1 MDPLY
6 VIKAIVKHDEA
17 ILPKVIVD
25 KIMSLTIE
33 QVPQEHLLF
42 EKNETEA
49 LSSYKSF
56 MLFSIQQYYKSM
68 FCQHL
73 DLETWYQIIETNK
86 FLDDYY
92 VAPVRKI
99 YDDDVLTPF
108 QKERK
113 MNELLHSLAGVI
125 YDGKNELRGY
135 LSFDEWTKFFHTVK
149 LYHCHDI
156 MKSIYRIKTYPPIRC
171 WSLSC
176 IQSDFS
182 FFSFVLD
189 WKEVGVSSNHVIL
202 NYFHPSSHYEDST
215 FYCENKYETIVHYIH
230 RDGSSE
236 LGNEIIYKRHFELA
250 QTTNWKEYILHVPMS
265 YFNSSYL
272 SLFESALSIPD
283 IPFPKWKGSLG
294 DSLNSLHNLFGR
306 ILPEF
311 PCYRYH
317 VFLHEHWE
325 QLNIAELF
333 FANNKILFPELAQ
346 QSSIFQEFYET
357 QWQHSLEY
365 FKSLFLYKI
374 EKQFNP
380 SVQKP
385 EIHHESHLMEFE
397 AIPILHLVHSKNMK
411 YFNMDPPSLWN
422 DNNLLHEEIDFCR
435 SALDALFFNL
445 NSTKKT

>member
-135 LSFDEWTKFFHTVK
+135 LSFDEWYYEVH
-149 LYHCHDI
+149 
-156 MKSIYRIKTYPPIRC
+156 
-171 WSLSC
+171 LSH
-176 IQSDFS
+176 
-182 FFSFVLD
+182 
-189 WKEVGVSSNHVIL
+189 KNVSAH
-202 NYFHPSSHYEDST
+202 
-215 FYCENKYETIVHYIH
+215 
-230 RDGSSE
+230 
-236 LGNEIIYKRHFELA
+236 
-250 QTTNWKEYILHVPMS
+250 
-265 YFNSSYL
+265 
-272 SLFESALSIPD
+272 
-283 IPFPKWKGSLG
+283 
-294 DSLNSLHNLFGR
+294 
-306 ILPEF
+306 
-311 PCYRYH
+311 
-317 VFLHEHWE
+317 
-325 QLNIAELF
+325 
-333 FANNKILFPELAQ
+333 
-346 QSSIFQEFYET
+346 
-357 QWQHSLEY
+357 
-365 FKSLFLYKI
+365 
-374 EKQFNP
+374 
-380 SVQKP
+380 
-385 EIHHESHLMEFE
+385 
-397 AIPILHLVHSKNMK
+397 
-411 YFNMDPPSLWN
+411 
-422 DNNLLHEEIDFCR
+422 
-435 SALDALFFNL
+435 
-445 NSTKKT
+445 